1 MRERSTAATVYFGLM
16 LSRRNFLGLMPCA
29 VVGSSLKPVM
39 ASASQ
44 VGAKIYPEF
53 PSQDPAKVM
62 AVVGASHRDLDKV
75 KELVSAS
82 PALAKAAWDWG
93 FGDWETALGAAS
105 HVGRHDIAEYL
116 IANGARPDIFTFA
129 MMGNLEVIKAAVA
142 SNPGIQKLYGPH
154 SINLMRHA
162 EAGGERARAVV
173 AYLKS
178 VDGAD
183 TPPPN
188 LPLTDEQ
195 KAGYVGKYMFG
206 TGAGDG
212 FEVTVNRQGNLS
224 LQRLTK
230 NAVNLFR
237 VEEHGFHPG
246 GSPAVRVRFTVQN
259 GKAVSLT
266 VHDPAPIVTA
276 VKS

>member
-1 MRERSTAATVYFGLM
+1 MIVYNGVSGLM

-29 VVGSSLKPVM
+29 VVGSSLTPVM

-44 VGAKIYPEF
+44 VEAKIYPEF
-53 PSQDPAKVM
+53 PNQGPVKVM

-93 FGDWETALGAAS
+93 YGDWETALGAAS

-129 MMGNLEVIKAAVA
+129 MMGNLEVVKAAVA
-142 SNPGIQKLYGPH
+142 ANPGIQKLYGPH

-162 EAGGERARAVV
+162 EAGGEKAKAVV
-173 AYLKS
+173 EYLKS
-178 VDGAD
+178 IGGSD
-183 TPPPN
+183 TPPTN
-188 LPLTDEQ
+188 LPLTEEQ
-195 KAGYVGKYMFG
+195 KAVYVGKYMFG
-206 TGAGDG
+206 KGAGDG

-230 NAVNLFR
+230 NTVNLFR

-246 GSPAVRVRFTVQN
+246 GAPAVKVRFTVQS

-266 VHDPAPIVTA
+266 VHDPMPVVSA
-276 VKS
+276 VRA